1 MTLKPSTAQHPLRIA
16 VDGVELQLDLNLPP
30 GATGLVLF
38 VHGNGSSRFSP
49 RHRHV
54 ARLLYEAGLA
64 TALSELLTPAEEAP
78 DSGTPDPHTDIRLQA
93 RRLEQVLHWLGTHPL
108 TAKLPIGCFCT
119 GAGAGAALVAAA
131 ERPEAVCAVVSR
143 GGRPDL
149 AGTALQRVRAPTLLL
164 VGGGEPPVVQLH
176 RQALAQLHCEKDIVV
191 VPGATQH
198 FEEPA
203 ALDEVVCQARHW
215 FLRHLPRRP
224 KA

>member
-38 VHGNGSSRFSP
+38 VHGNDSTRFSP

-64 TALSELLTPAEEAP
+64 TALTELRTPAEEAP
-78 DSGTPDPHTDIRLQA
+78 DANSPDLHSDVALRAQ
-93 RRLEQVLHWLGTHPL
+93 RLEQVLHWLGTHPA
-108 TAKLPIGCFCT
+108 TARLPVGCFCT
-119 GAGAGAALVAAA
+119 GVGAGVALVAAA
-131 ERPEAVCAVVSR
+131 GRPEAVSAVVLR

-149 AGTALQRVRAPTLLL
+149 AGAALPRVRAPTLLI
-164 VGGGEPPVVQLH
+164 VGGGEPPAVQLH
-176 RQALAQLHCEKDIVV
+176 RQALAQLRCEKDMVI
-191 VPGATQH
+191 VPGTTQH

-215 FLRHLPRRP
+215 FLRHLARRP
-224 KA
+224 AT